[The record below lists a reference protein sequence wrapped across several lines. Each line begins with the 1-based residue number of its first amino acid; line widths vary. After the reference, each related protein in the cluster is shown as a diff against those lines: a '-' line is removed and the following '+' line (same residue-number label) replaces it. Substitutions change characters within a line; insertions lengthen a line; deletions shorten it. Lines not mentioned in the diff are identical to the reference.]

1 MGNSNKSSSRLFAIQ
16 ILYEMELN
24 GKSFEV
30 IQKNFSN
37 NYYTE
42 LEKINNQGKPNKSY
56 IEKLV
61 KGASKNQKIIDDLIS
76 LNLKNWKLSRIESL
90 VRSILRIS
98 IYELLYETNVPKKL
112 ERFILKKSQKE

>member
-1 MGNSNKSSSRLFAIQ
+1 MATSKKSSSRLFAIQ

-30 IQKNFSN
+30 IQKRFSDDSFI
-37 NYYTE
+37 E

-61 KGASKNQKIIDDLIS
+61 KGTLENQK
-76 LNLKNWKLSRIESL
+76 NNWRNSK
-90 VRSILRIS
+90 
-98 IYELLYETNVPKKL
+98 Y
-112 ERFILKKSQKE
+112 QKQAGKTTGI

>member
-1 MGNSNKSSSRLFAIQ
+1 MGNSNKSSSRLFAVQ

-30 IQKNFSN
+30 IQRRFSDDSFV
-37 NYYTE
+37 E

-61 KGASKNQKIIDDLIS
+61 KGASKIKKRLMILLTKI
-76 LNLKNWKLSRIESL
+76 
-90 VRSILRIS
+90 
-98 IYELLYETNVPKKL
+98 
-112 ERFILKKSQKE
+112 

>member
-56 IEKLV
+56 IKKLV
-61 KGASKNQKIIDDLIS
+61 KT
-76 LNLKNWKLSRIESL
+76 
-90 VRSILRIS
+90 LRLQI
-98 IYELLYETNVPKKL
+98 
-112 ERFILKKSQKE
+112 F

>member
-1 MGNSNKSSSRLFAIQ
+1 MGNSSKSSSRLFAVQ

-30 IQKNFSN
+30 IQKRFSDDSFV
-37 NYYTE
+37 E

-61 KGASKNQKIIDDLIS
+61 KGASKNQKKIDELINK
-76 LNLKNWKLSRIESL
+76 NLKNWMLCLHR
-90 VRSILRIS
+90 
-98 IYELLYETNVPKKL
+98 Y
-112 ERFILKKSQKE
+112 

>member
-1 MGNSNKSSSRLFAIQ
+1 MGNSSKSSSRLFAVQ

-30 IQKNFSN
+30 IQKRFSDDSFV
-37 NYYTE
+37 E

-61 KGASKNQKIIDDLIS
+61 KGASKIKKRLMNLLIKI
-76 LNLKNWKLSRIESL
+76 
-90 VRSILRIS
+90 
-98 IYELLYETNVPKKL
+98 
-112 ERFILKKSQKE
+112 

>member
-1 MGNSNKSSSRLFAIQ
+1 MGNSSKSSSRLFAVQ

-30 IQKNFSN
+30 IQKRFSDDSFV
-37 NYYTE
+37 E

-61 KGASKNQKIIDDLIS
+61 KVLQKIKKRLMNLLI
-76 LNLKNWKLSRIESL
+76 KI
-90 VRSILRIS
+90 
-98 IYELLYETNVPKKL
+98 
-112 ERFILKKSQKE
+112 

>member
-1 MGNSNKSSSRLFAIQ
+1 MGNSNKSSSRLFAVQ

-30 IQKNFSN
+30 IQKRFSDD
-37 NYYTE
+37 YFSE

-61 KGASKNQKIIDDLIS
+61 KGTSKNQKKIDDLIS
-76 LNLKNWKLSRIESL
+76 LNL
-90 VRSILRIS
+90 
-98 IYELLYETNVPKKL
+98 
-112 ERFILKKSQKE
+112 